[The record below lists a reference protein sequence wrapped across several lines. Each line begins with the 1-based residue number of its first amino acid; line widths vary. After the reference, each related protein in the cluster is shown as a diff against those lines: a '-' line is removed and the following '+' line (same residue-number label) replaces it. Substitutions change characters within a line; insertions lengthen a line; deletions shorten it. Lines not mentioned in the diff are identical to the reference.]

1 MGWEL
6 EDVEKPFVTQLE
18 GLGWTHIEGS
28 IDDPVVREIEKVVI
42 KNPGGDSVKFFDDS
56 SKKSFVSERYSYI
69 SYSEDIADQL
79 SGLIGRDNV
88 VLK

>member
-1 MGWEL
+1 M
-6 EDVEKPFVTQLE
+6 K
-18 GLGWTHIEGS
+18 IESLSESRESRTLYLRVNS

>member
-1 MGWEL
+1 M
-6 EDVEKPFVTQLE
+6 K
-18 GLGWTHIEGS
+18 IES
-28 IDDPVVREIEKVVI
+28 LSESRESRTLYLRVNSMDDPVVREIEKVVI
-42 KNPGGDSVKFFDDS
+42 KNPGGDSVKFFDAS

-69 SYSEDIADQL
+69 SYSEDIADQI

>member
-1 MGWEL
+1 MFI
-6 EDVEKPFVTQLE
+6 DKA
-18 GLGWTHIEGS
+18 HIHL
-28 IDDPVVREIEKVVI
+28 KA
-42 KNPGGDSVKFFDDS
+42 GGDSVKFFDAS